1 MGLGDK
7 DELKGAAPQSPPR
20 SLQKPALAQ
29 TQASGLSGVGRGG
42 GLTPA
47 FPGARLCTK
56 WKSSTEEP
64 HSNRRMMEQTVKCKD
79 FPSTRSQSQLCSEQL
94 CDPELFTQLLCV
106 CLTKC
111 LMTSN
116 YSETQALVGNQCW
129 VCSDGE
135 EGL

>member
-1 MGLGDK
+1 
-7 DELKGAAPQSPPR
+7 
-20 SLQKPALAQ
+20 
-29 TQASGLSGVGRGG
+29 
-42 GLTPA
+42 
-47 FPGARLCTK
+47 
-56 WKSSTEEP
+56 
-64 HSNRRMMEQTVKCKD
+64 MEQTVKCKD